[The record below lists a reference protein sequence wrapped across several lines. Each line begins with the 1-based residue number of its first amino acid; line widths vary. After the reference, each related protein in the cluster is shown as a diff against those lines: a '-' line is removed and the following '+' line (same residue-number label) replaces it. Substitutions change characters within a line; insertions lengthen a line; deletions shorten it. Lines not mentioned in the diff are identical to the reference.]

1 MPVPASSWFV
11 IIACAFCCSP
21 ALGSQILRSTAGNS
35 ANLLSAAH
43 YEARRS
49 NTFCCGE
56 ASATCHC
63 PVVSGH
69 LLAASKCLNDVQ
81 SCMSIQCIGYG
92 LTPQK
97 YV

>member
-11 IIACAFCCSP
+11 MIACAFCCSP

-43 YEARRS
+43 HEARRS

-56 ASATCHC
+56 ASATCHG

-69 LLAASKCLNDVQ
+69 LLAASKCLKVVQ
-81 SCMSIQCIGYG
+81 SCPSKTCFGTM
-92 LTPQK
+92 
-97 YV
+97 